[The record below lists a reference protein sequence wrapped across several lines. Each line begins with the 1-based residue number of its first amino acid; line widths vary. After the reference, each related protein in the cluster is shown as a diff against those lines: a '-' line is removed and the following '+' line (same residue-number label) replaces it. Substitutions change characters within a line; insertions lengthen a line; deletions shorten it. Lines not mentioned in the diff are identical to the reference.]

1 MSGRACRFRLP
12 EIVSEVLSE
21 EERNRKR
28 LEKKHSMPARV
39 MRCATTRVN
48 LLLTTR
54 VQAPRIS
61 RFPVPEHF
69 PAVPLP
75 EELAPSLREVRP
87 PRVRGIV

>member
-1 MSGRACRFRLP
+1 MFPLSLP

-39 MRCATTRVN
+39 MRRANTGVSPRV
-48 LLLTTR
+48 TTR

-75 EELAPSLREVRP
+75 EELAPSLREVRSP
-87 PRVRGIV
+87 QVGGIV